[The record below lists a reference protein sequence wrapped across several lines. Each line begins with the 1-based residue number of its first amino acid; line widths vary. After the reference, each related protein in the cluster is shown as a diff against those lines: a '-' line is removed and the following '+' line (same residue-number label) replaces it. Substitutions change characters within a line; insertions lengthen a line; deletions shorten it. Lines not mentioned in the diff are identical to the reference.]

1 MDRRFLSILAKVLA
15 LGRSL
20 TGAARLVGRAVRNHQ
35 SRARQGA
42 LWLLVAA
49 VVCGCGL
56 SWGLPPWAPRGSPPG
71 KFGLTN
77 VYGFTSARGTNTL
90 PPAWLKPPESP
101 FQAGPGDVL
110 AIAVGGEPDRRVS
123 ALVGPDG
130 KMFYDL
136 LPGLFVW
143 GLTLEEI
150 KALLETNLAKYLRAR
165 PDLEVV
171 LEKAGSKHVWVLGS
185 VQRPGVYPLAT
196 PMPLL
201 EVLANAGGTVLPNSA
216 QETADLKHSFV
227 VRNRQ
232 RLPVDLEALLRRGD
246 LSQNIYLQADDLI
259 YVQTGVSPEVY
270 VVGAVTRPNV
280 VALAAETSLLSVIK
294 EAGGPTQRACLSDV
308 VIIRGPLQAPM
319 IALVDYQGIA
329 QGRAPDVRL
338 KAGDIV
344 YMPDDPVR
352 KLELVAE
359 QALNHFARAVALR
372 EGLSALVRER

>member
-1 MDRRFLSILAKVLA
+1 
-15 LGRSL
+15 
-20 TGAARLVGRAVRNHQ
+20 
-35 SRARQGA
+35 
-42 LWLLVAA
+42 
-49 VVCGCGL
+49 
-56 SWGLPPWAPRGSPPG
+56 
-71 KFGLTN
+71 

-90 PPAWLKPPESP
+90 PPEWLKPPASP

-110 AIAVGGEPDRRVS
+110 AIAVGGEPDSRVA

-150 KALLETNLAKYLRAR
+150 KALLETNLAKYVRAR

-171 LEKAGSKHVWVLGS
+171 LEKAVSKHVWVLGS

-196 PMPLL
+196 PLPLL
-201 EVLANAGGTVLPNSA
+201 EALANAGGTVLPKSA

-227 VRNRQ
+227 VRNSQ

-246 LSQNIYLQADDLI
+246 LSQNIYLQADDLV
-259 YVQTGVSPEVY
+259 YVQTEVSPEVY
-270 VVGAVTRPNV
+270 VIGAVARPNV
-280 VALAAETSLLSVIK
+280 VALAAETSLLSAVK
-294 EAGGPTQRACLSDV
+294 EAGGPTQHACLSDV
-308 VIIRGPLQAPM
+308 AIIRGPLQAPR

-329 QGRAPDVRL
+329 QGRAPAVRL

-344 YMPDDPVR
+344 YVPDGPVR

-359 QALNHFARAVALR
+359 QALNHFARAVAIR